1 MNNETGG
8 GGWLCLWREL
18 LNKPIWVCGT
28 LEQRVI
34 LITLLCMANHRPQKW
49 EFGGEVYEVQAG
61 QFITSIKSIVENCKC
76 KDITSQKVRT
86 ALERF
91 EKLGFLT
98 SKSTNKN
105 RLITIVNWRLYQ
117 DKIFADNNQN
127 NKQITSRQ
135 QTDNKQITTNNN
147 NNNINNDNNI
157 NNLSICD
164 ITPTPTPIPT
174 QTPHRQKTDKT
185 DTIDT
190 LFVKQLKDNVRYD
203 DMCITH
209 KKADVDNIIDLA
221 FDLISVSDD
230 AVHIGG
236 KVYPKE
242 YVKEKLLSL
251 DSQKVD
257 FLIDKSKSL
266 GEQTVIR
273 NPKRYMQS
281 VIFSTAIN
289 YNTEWSEYFNRTYY
303 QGFGMSQNK

>member
-1 MNNETGG
+1 MNETDS
-8 GGWLCLWREL
+8 GWLCLWRKL

-28 LEQRVI
+28 PEQRVI

-117 DKIFADNNQN
+117 DKTFTDNKQT

-147 NNNINNDNNI
+147 NNNINKYNND
-157 NNLSICD
+157 NNLSILSAPEN
-164 ITPTPTPIPT
+164 TSPTPLRENRI
-174 QTPHRQKTDKT
+174 

-190 LFVKQLKDNVRYD
+190 MFTNQLKFNIGYD
-203 DMCITH
+203 DLIVTCE
-209 KKADVDNIIDLA
+209 KSEVDNIINLA
-221 FDLISVSDD
+221 YDLISVSGETIR
-230 AVHIGG
+230 IGD
-236 KVYPKE
+236 KVYQKE
-242 YVKEKLLSL
+242 YIKDILLSL
-251 DSQKVD
+251 DHSKIEFLLGKLKD
-257 FLIDKSKSL
+257 FGMD
-266 GEQTVIR
+266 GNIR

-281 VIFSTAIN
+281 CIVNTAMN
-289 YNTEWSEYFNRTYY
+289 YDTEWQEYFNRTYY